1 MIEVYEDSSSPEP
14 NMYCS
19 LHCRTVLKNNETAA
33 KSGNLHHFLSLN
45 DCIRDGNPSNSKKKG
60 IFHLEK
66 KSYLL
71 RTILN
76 YICYY

>member
-45 DCIRDGNPSNSKKKG
+45 DCMLPNEHKYQKCIYFFK
-60 IFHLEK
+60 
-66 KSYLL
+66 
-71 RTILN
+71 
-76 YICYY
+76 